1 MKKLLLGSVAIAA
14 ITLAVD
20 GPAKA
25 APPATYSWTGCYIG
39 GNVGGGWAR
48 KQFTPGTVGTGGEG
62 SAALSDFVAG
72 GQFGCDVQNGMWVF
86 GAQGMFDWTN
96 MSVKDP
102 FFSSKAFSTR
112 VPWFGTATGRIGYLA
127 RPDLIVF
134 IKGGAAFAR
143 DEHKFIEAPSF
154 IDGTAHVT
162 RSGWTLGGGADW
174 RFNQNWSVTIEYGY
188 MGFGTDTVAFQ
199 GVGGFS
205 NFSERVG
212 QHMQVVL
219 VGLNYRFGS
228 WGGR

>member
-1 MKKLLLGSVAIAA
+1 MKKLLLSSVAVAA

-25 APPATYSWTGCYIG
+25 APPAAYNWTGCYVG

-48 KQFTPGTVGTGGEG
+48 KQFTPGTIGTTAEG
-62 SAALSDFVAG
+62 SAALSDFLAG
-72 GQFGCDVQNGMWVF
+72 GQFGCDVQSGMWIF

-96 MSVKDP
+96 MSGKDP
-102 FFSSKAFSTR
+102 FFGGKAYSTR

-127 RPDLIVF
+127 GPDLMVF

-143 DEHKFIEAPSF
+143 DEHKLIESPSF
-154 IDGTAHVT
+154 IDATAHVT
-162 RSGWTLGGGADW
+162 RRGWTFGGGADW

-199 GVGGFS
+199 GIGFS

-219 VGLNYRFGS
+219 VGLNYRFGT
-228 WGGR
+228 WGRP